1 MALKQLVPDFE
12 GDELHPLELLTP
24 LAAAI
29 SAEDVQLY
37 YQTAI
42 LGRRDLEWAPDAR
55 TGFRMTLIRMLAFR
69 PVAATLPAKL
79 TRAPQ
84 AATQPG
90 GPRPPAAMAAAAED
104 WPGILA
110 GLDLQGAPRQ
120 LAANCVLLGREG
132 TTLRLALDPRN
143 ALMRTRAQED
153 KLAQAL
159 TRYFGSPVRLEIE
172 VRESA
177 EDSPARASERAQAE
191 RRAQASRDFEA
202 DPTVEAFKQR
212 FGASVLVDTVRP
224 ADPEV

>member
-1 MALKQLVPDFE
+1 
-12 GDELHPLELLTP
+12 
-24 LAAAI
+24 
-29 SAEDVQLY
+29 
-37 YQTAI
+37 
-42 LGRRDLEWAPDAR
+42 
-55 TGFRMTLIRMLAFR
+55 
-69 PVAATLPAKL
+69 
-79 TRAPQ
+79 
-84 AATQPG
+84 
-90 GPRPPAAMAAAAED
+90 
-104 WPGILA
+104 
-110 GLDLQGAPRQ
+110 
-120 LAANCVLLGREG
+120 
-132 TTLRLALDPRN
+132 
-143 ALMRTRAQED
+143 MRTRAQED